1 MNNNPYIIDIYK
13 LLDKNSYINEKC
25 DIKESIHSFSYLSNR
40 KDLGQS
46 QKIILGI
53 CMEKLLNDI
62 INCCPGWENIRPKNE
77 KGKKE
82 KDSLWINKSLKK
94 IVYAEY
100 KSNIELDTE
109 KSKETDNKCKNIT
122 NELINEYPEYNLVCV
137 IVGLRYLSSKERLIE
152 PLLKRYK
159 ETKVYGINDY
169 LKEFNIKEFN
179 NYDEYKKI
187 INRIIEL
194 KF

>member
-1 MNNNPYIIDIYK
+1 MNNLIIIDIYK
-13 LLDKNSYINEKC
+13 LLDKNSYINEKSN
-25 DIKESIHSFSYLSNR
+25 IKESIHSFSYLSSR

-46 QKIILGI
+46 QKITLGI

-62 INCCPGWENIRPKNE
+62 INCCKDWENIKPKNE

-82 KDSLWINKSLKK
+82 KDSLWLNKDLKK

-100 KSNIELDTE
+100 KSNLELDTE
-109 KSKETDNKCKNIT
+109 KSKETDIKCKCISD
-122 NELINEYPEYNLVCV
+122 ELKNEYPNYNLICV
-137 IVGLRYLSSKERLIE
+137 IVGLRYLSCKEKILE

-159 ETKVYGINDY
+159 ETKIYGINDY
-169 LKEFNIKEFN
+169 LREFKIKEFN

-187 INRIIEL
+187 IDKIIEL